1 MKDEEKI
8 PTTNCN
14 EIEALIKR
22 VDGYQLPQDDKDL
35 ITRLL
40 RMWLVVLGLME
51 KPKTTLDKVKQMLFG
66 RSRNKNSKSDSD
78 KGNESTSQTNSQ
90 TTDKSTS
97 DPSQA
102 KQTTESDPQAQGEVK
117 QKRRGHGRLATTD
130 YPGAQRVYCEDPALK
145 EGEPCLRQGCLGH
158 LYDPAE

>member
-1 MKDEEKI
+1 MKDEENI
-8 PTTNCN
+8 PTTNSN
-14 EIEALIKR
+14 EIEASIKR

-40 RMWLVVLGLME
+40 RMWLVVLRLMD

-66 RSRNKNSKSDSD
+66 RSRNNRSKSESN
-78 KGNESTSQTNSQ
+78 KGKDSTSQTGSE
-90 TTDKSTS
+90 TDNSTS

-102 KQTTESDPQAQGEVK
+102 KQTTLQDSEAQGEVK

-130 YPGAQRVYCEDPALK
+130 YPGAQRVHCED
-145 EGEPCLRQGCLGH
+145 
-158 LYDPAE
+158 